1 MDIAFAVD
9 ETYAEHAQVAMES
22 VLECHPGRDGIVF
35 WLLTTDDVAKTR
47 SGHLGRQ
54 LDGRAELRLLTCGDE
69 FRSLPVA
76 EPDWLDYLSPGM
88 YLRLLLPELVGDG
101 PRRLLY
107 LDADTAACGDL
118 APLWTVP
125 LDEQLVPL
133 DEQLVPLH
141 EQLVLGAVRDAY
153 NPTLDAQ
160 GGIPGAGPDV
170 DGGAAYFNSGMLLIN
185 LAAWR
190 AQDVTGRC
198 LDYLAANA
206 SRLRF
211 PDQDALNLAASGRWL
226 RLPHRWNHMRS
237 YDLEPG
243 PDAPW
248 PDTDVRIMHFAG
260 RRKPWTEGFRPGH
273 RLARYRRLAAAVAA
287 YA

>member
-35 WLLTTDDVAKTR
+35 WLLTTDEVVKTR
-47 SGHLGRQ
+47 RGHLERQ
-54 LDGRAELRLLTCGDE
+54 LAGRAGLHLLTCGDE
-69 FRSLPVA
+69 FRGLPLA

-88 YLRLLLPELVGDG
+88 YLRLLLPDLIGDG

-107 LDADTAACGDL
+107 LDADIAVCGDL

-125 LDEQLVPL
+125 LGGGT
-133 DEQLVPLH
+133 
-141 EQLVLGAVRDAY
+141 VLAAVRDAY
-153 NPTLDAQ
+153 NATMDAQ
-160 GGIPGAGPDV
+160 GGIPGAGADV
-170 DGGAAYFNSGMLLIN
+170 DGGAPYFNSGMLLIDP
-185 LAAWR
+185 AAWR
-190 AQDVTGRC
+190 AADVTRRC
-198 LDYLAANA
+198 LDYLVANA
-206 SRLRF
+206 PALRF
-211 PDQDALNLAASGRWL
+211 PDQDALNLAAAGHWL

-260 RRKPWTEGFRPGH
+260 RRKPWSEGFRPGH
-273 RLARYRRLAAAVAA
+273 RLARYRRLAEAVAA